1 MTTEVKKI
9 LNNTIKQ
16 LRDINA
22 AEMSKTQP
30 NQQTLKEN
38 RQAINAIYRQIVKSE
53 LKKIA

>member
-30 NQQTLKEN
+30 NQQTIKEN